1 MAKIFTQDMAKRM
14 VAHQIKTSYNSGY
27 QVFMIPEGFT
37 TIGKSAFENMDIDN
51 VIFPAS
57 LEVIE
62 DNAFKSCSL
71 REVRFPEQVRY
82 IGNSAFEDCVFL
94 YNVEFEYDLIEY
106 IGDRAF
112 YNCISL
118 PDPNS
123 IYSIEIPRS
132 VKYIGRDAF
141 ARSESFDEDEH
152 LDLTILSNPDIKIDC
167 CYSHEPIDLS
177 AFATKPT
184 AQHFV

>member
-1 MAKIFTQDMAKRM
+1 
-14 VAHQIKTSYNSGY
+14 
-27 QVFMIPEGFT
+27 
-37 TIGKSAFENMDIDN
+37 MDIDSI
-51 VIFPAS
+51 IFPAS

-62 DNAFKSCSL
+62 DIAFNSCSL

-82 IGNSAFEDCVFL
+82 IGNSAFEDCVSL

-141 ARSESFDEDEH
+141 ARSASFDEDEN
-152 LDLTILSNPDIKIDC
+152 LNLPILSTPDIKID
-167 CYSHEPIDLS
+167 
-177 AFATKPT
+177 
-184 AQHFV
+184 

>member
-94 YNVEFEYDLIEY
+94 YNV
-106 IGDRAF
+106 
-112 YNCISL
+112 
-118 PDPNS
+118 
-123 IYSIEIPRS
+123 
-132 VKYIGRDAF
+132 
-141 ARSESFDEDEH
+141 
-152 LDLTILSNPDIKIDC
+152 
-167 CYSHEPIDLS
+167 
-177 AFATKPT
+177 
-184 AQHFV
+184 